1 MYATFVQ
8 WAKDH
13 GATIEDDIN
22 WTWAKGFPDK
32 ETAEKFIR
40 AFPDMETRG
49 VYRDHPFLT
58 TYSVWFR

>member
-1 MYATFVQ
+1 MRQEFVK

-13 GATIEDDIN
+13 GATIDVGIN
-22 WTWAKGFPDK
+22 WTWANGFPDK

-49 VYRDHPFLT
+49 VYRDNPFLT
-58 TYSVWFR
+58 TYSVRFR